1 MKLSFL
7 TDEVEID
14 TEDGGQAKIAYLT
27 VDPAFDPEENEIP
40 IRKQTYEEDS
50 VENEIFIR
58 FHSWNS
64 EKVHTEFDDLFH
76 PGKKYRVT
84 IEEL

>member
-14 TEDGGQAKIAYLT
+14 TEDGGQTKIAYLT

-40 IRKQTYEEDS
+40 IRKQTYEED
-50 VENEIFIR
+50 
-58 FHSWNS
+58 
-64 EKVHTEFDDLFH
+64 
-76 PGKKYRVT
+76 
-84 IEEL
+84 